1 MRSSRIPILGL
12 AALLVVCF
20 GAAASLDVWFQGWQ
34 GSRTQS
40 ADVLSVVLG
49 DARRFFANS
58 SFVEA
63 DAYFHSGFY
72 PTVFD
77 DTKAFETPHMAEDSG
92 TVAGHNHGDET
103 AFMGKPLDWIDSFGR
118 DFIPSR
124 HTHLDQ
130 GGASDDLGESSEVGE
145 ILPWLKLSAELDPND
160 VRTYTVA
167 AYWLRQRMG
176 KVYEAEEFLR
186 EGLRANPGSYEILYE
201 LGRVCAENHHD
212 TARARNIWV
221 AALQNW
227 QKQESEKA
235 EPDKFLFTQI
245 TSHLAMLEDRETNY
259 DQALAYM
266 QMWKTM
272 SPAPDAVQKRIDDVR
287 QEMASH
293 KPEPNSSTSKGGKLR

>member
-1 MRSSRIPILGL
+1 MRSSRIPLLSL
-12 AALLVVCF
+12 AALLVLCF

-40 ADVLSVVLG
+40 ADVMSVVLG

-58 SFVEA
+58 SFVKA
-63 DAYFHSGFY
+63 DAYFHSGYY
-72 PTVFD
+72 PTIFD
-77 DTKAFETPHMAEDSG
+77 DNKAFETPHMAEDSG
-92 TVAGHNHGDET
+92 TVAGHNHGDEE

-118 DFIPSR
+118 DFIPAR
-124 HTHLDQ
+124 HTHLDE
-130 GGASDDLGESSEVGE
+130 GGAMQDLGDSSEVGE
-145 ILPWLKLSAELDPND
+145 ILPWLRLSAELDPND

-186 EGLRANPGSYEILYE
+186 EGLRANPGSYEILFE

-212 TARARNIWV
+212 TARAKNLWE

-227 QKQESEKA
+227 LKQESGKA
-235 EPDKFLFTQI
+235 EPDKFLFIQI
-245 TSHLAMLEDRETNY
+245 TSRLAKLAEMEANY

-266 QMWKTM
+266 EMWETM
-272 SPAPDAVQKRIDDVR
+272 SPDPHAVQKQIDELR
-287 QEMASH
+287 EKRASH
-293 KPEPNSSTSKGGKLR
+293 KPEPIGSTSKGGKIR